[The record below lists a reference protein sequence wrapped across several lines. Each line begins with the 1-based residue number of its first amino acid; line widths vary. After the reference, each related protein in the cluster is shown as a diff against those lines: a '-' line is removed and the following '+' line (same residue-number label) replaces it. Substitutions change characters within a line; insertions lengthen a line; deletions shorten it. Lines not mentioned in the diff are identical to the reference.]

1 MKLNR
6 THFGGGLLVLLLLL
20 ATTGCGTKYHTLK
33 LTSEPSGA
41 EVIFDGKTQSNTP
54 TVISVP
60 KDKRDH
66 YLFVGKTGC
75 EEIRKVFR
83 QNEYPQSL
91 NLLLDCDL
99 DQAALGEGQTA
110 GTQFQEGSGISDDQ
124 LGRAAD
130 GTTSVEGGD
139 GRPMDRERFVN
150 EDVYFAYDSSALNGD
165 AQANLQRKARWLQA
179 NPNIAFIIQGHT
191 DERGTVAYNLALGDR
206 RAQRV
211 EAYLREMG
219 ITADRMLTVSFGEEQ
234 PVDPASNEQA
244 WSRNR
249 RVQFLVY

>member
-6 THFGGGLLVLLLLL
+6 TYFGGGLLVLLLLL
-20 ATTGCGTKYHTLK
+20 FTTGCGTKYHTLK
-33 LTSEPSGA
+33 LTSDPSGA

-54 TVISVP
+54 TAISVP

-66 YLFVGKTGC
+66 YLFVGKEGC

-83 QNEYPQSL
+83 QNEYPESL
-91 NLLLDCDL
+91 NLLLDCDP
-99 DQAALGEGQTA
+99 DVAVLGAGDGA
-110 GTQFQEGSGISDDQ
+110 GTQAESGLSDDQ
-124 LGRAAD
+124 LARDAD
-130 GTTSVEGGD
+130 GTASVEGGD
-139 GRPMDRERFVN
+139 GRPMNRERFIN
-150 EDVYFAYDSSALNGD
+150 EDIYFAYDSAVLNAE

-211 EAYLREMG
+211 ESYLKDLG

-234 PVDPASNEQA
+234 PVDSTSSEQA

-249 RVQFLVY
+249 RVHTAIE